1 MLACLPA
8 RPSGAG
14 GSSRG
19 ATVRVPAAHAVRRLG
34 LPALALALA
43 LWVTAAFGAEA
54 LVLGRDVPVRQAP
67 DAAAR
72 IVKRAKPGETL
83 EVIGRKPGKGQS
95 LYLDE
100 RGDVWIKVR
109 VKDDLVGFVQTDQ
122 VSVAREEYRAPKQN
136 GLLIVNLRATVNGE
150 VNRELWLV
158 QGDWQQTRRLATIE
172 GRPIWDNQGEWFL
185 IQVDSELPVRDQTM
199 ERTVERIEKY
209 SADGR
214 TRTVLA
220 AGSYPVVS
228 EARQEVYFYRDVDEH
243 GDPVPAGL
251 FAVSLHGGPPRPIY
265 LLPER
270 FRFWKEDGDFFVQA
284 PPPAL
289 QPGHR
294 ITVFAFDR
302 SGGRF
307 RFSVALDAPFV
318 EQRRD

>member
-1 MLACLPA
+1 VRACA
-8 RPSGAG
+8 AH
-14 GSSRG
+14 
-19 ATVRVPAAHAVRRLG
+19 TVRLRNLLTVG
-34 LPALALALA
+34 LALALYA
-43 LWVTAAFGAEA
+43 TAAFGADA
-54 LVLGRDVPVRQAP
+54 LVLGQDVPVRQAP
-67 DAAAR
+67 NISAR
-72 IVKRAKPGETL
+72 IVARAKPGEML

-100 RGDVWIKVR
+100 RGEVWIRVR
-109 VKDDLVGFVQTDQ
+109 VKDDLAGFVQTNQ
-122 VSVAREEYRAPKQN
+122 VSVAREEYKAPKKKAV
-136 GLLIVNLRATVNGE
+136 LIVNLRATVDGD
-150 VNRELWLV
+150 VSRELWLV
-158 QGDWQQTRRLATIE
+158 QGDWQHTRRLGNIE
-172 GRPIWDNQGEWFL
+172 GRPIWDDDGEWFL
-185 IQVDSELPVRDQTM
+185 IQVDSDLPVRDQLM
-199 ERTVERIEKY
+199 ERTVERIEKH

-228 EARQEVYFYRDVDEH
+228 HARQEVYFYRDVDEH
-243 GDPVPAGL
+243 GDPVPPGL

-294 ITVFAFDR
+294 VTLFAFDR

-307 RFSVALDAPFV
+307 RFSVALDGLFV

>member
-1 MLACLPA
+1 MLASLPGQA
-8 RPSGAG
+8 LRHG
-14 GSSRG
+14 GLVHG
-19 ATVRVPAAHAVRRLG
+19 ATVRVCAPHAVHLRHT
-34 LPALALALA
+34 LALALA
-43 LWVTAAFGAEA
+43 FALWAPAALGADA

-67 DAAAR
+67 DIAAR
-72 IVKRAKPGETL
+72 IVKRAKPGEML

-122 VSVAREEYRAPKQN
+122 VSVAREEYKAPKQTA
-136 GLLIVNLRATVNGE
+136 LLIVNLRATVNGE

-158 QGDWQQTRRLATIE
+158 QGDWQQTRRLASIE
-172 GRPIWDNQGEWFL
+172 GRPIWDNEGEWFL
-185 IQVDSELPVRDQTM
+185 IQVDSELPVRDQVM

-243 GDPVPAGL
+243 GDPVPPGL
-251 FAVSLHGGPPRPIY
+251 FAASLHGGPPRPIY

-294 ITVFAFDR
+294 VTLFAFDR

-307 RFSVALDAPFV
+307 RFSVALDGLFV